1 MIAEN
6 YVSTCSSHFASAS
19 LQKYEFHS
27 IFVYICMGKS
37 TQNHTEM
44 KKILSLA
51 AALVCVAAVAQPA
64 GPVPGEKH
72 EKPEDGF
79 KFETVKALPITPVKN
94 QASSGTC
101 WCFST
106 ISFIESELIRQGY
119 ADKDIDL
126 SEMFVV
132 SNAYA
137 DKAVKYI
144 RLDGH
149 LNYSQGS
156 SFGDVLYVLKD
167 HGIVPNEVMPGLNY
181 GTASHQHSEL
191 EAGLKGYVNAIVKVP
206 NRKLSKAWLN
216 GLKGILAA
224 YLGEVPETFTY
235 KGKEYTPKSFLASL
249 PFNPDD
255 YVGFTSWT
263 HLSYYEEHPVE
274 VADNWRWEQ
283 AYNIPLEDV
292 TRIIDYALENGYT
305 VAWASDCSEVGFT
318 RDGVAVVPD
327 FEAVAAAGSDQARW
341 VGSLPNGRKTITGP
355 VKELEITPE
364 LRQEGY
370 EEKTTTDDH
379 GMHIFG
385 IAKDAQG
392 NKYYMV
398 KNSWGETGKYKGI
411 WYASEAW
418 VKYKTMDIMVHKDAI
433 PKDIRKK
440 IGK

>member
-1 MIAEN
+1 
-6 YVSTCSSHFASAS
+6 
-19 LQKYEFHS
+19 
-27 IFVYICMGKS
+27 
-37 TQNHTEM
+37 M

-51 AALVCVAAVAQPA
+51 TAFVCIAAIAQPA
-64 GPVPGEKH
+64 GPASEKKQ
-72 EKPEDGF
+72 EKTEDGF
-79 KFETVKALPITPVKN
+79 KFETVKALPVTSVKN

-101 WCFST
+101 WCFSML
-106 ISFIESELIRQGY
+106 SFVEAEIIRQGY
-119 ADKDIDL
+119 ADKDLDL

-137 DKAVKYI
+137 DKAVKYV
-144 RLDGH
+144 RVDGH
-149 LNYSQGS
+149 INYAQGS
-156 SFGDVLYVLKD
+156 SFGDVIYVLRD

-181 GTASHQHSEL
+181 GTTSHQHSEL
-191 EAGLKGYVNAIVKVP
+191 EAGLKGYVSAIAKVP
-206 NRKLSKAWLN
+206 NRKLSKAWLK
-216 GLKGILAA
+216 GLKGILSA

-235 KGKEYTPKSFLASL
+235 KGKEYTPKSYLASL
-249 PFNPDD
+249 PFNPND
-255 YVGFTSWT
+255 YIDFTSWT
-263 HLSYYEEHPVE
+263 HLSYYEKHPVE

-283 AYNIPLEDV
+283 AYNVPFEDI
-292 TRIIDYALENGYT
+292 TKIIDNAIENGYT
-305 VAWASDCSEVGFT
+305 VAWASDCSEAGFT
-318 RDGVAVVPD
+318 RDGVAIVPD
-327 FEAVAAAGSDQARW
+327 LEAVATPGSDQAHW
-341 VGSLPNGRKTITGP
+341 VGTLPNGRKTFNGP
-355 VKELEITPE
+355 VKELEITAE

-418 VKYKTMDIMVHKDAI
+418 VKYKTMDFMVHKDAV